1 MSIREKPIYISNEVG
16 RWLWL
21 LSKAES
27 GVTVDYGGNL
37 MPSQDRRITPDEI
50 ADQMLRRAIREQH
63 PQLAEHDKA
72 LQQLEKQTIESLRTN
87 EIEQKPRT

>member
-21 LSKAES
+21 LSRAEQ
-27 GVTVDYGGNL
+27 VTL
-37 MPSQDRRITPDEI
+37 QDSVHTMITPDQI
-50 ADQMLRRAIREQH
+50 ADSILRQAIREQH